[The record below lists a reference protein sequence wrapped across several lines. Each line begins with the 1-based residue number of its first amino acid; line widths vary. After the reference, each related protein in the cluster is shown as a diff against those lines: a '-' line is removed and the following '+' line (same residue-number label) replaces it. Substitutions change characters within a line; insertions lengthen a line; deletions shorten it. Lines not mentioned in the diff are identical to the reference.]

1 MSILDYRSVSF
12 ALLDCTFKPQTIE
25 RCQAMTFS
33 KELFKEDYRTHGKD
47 NLTAQLSHLDQLA
60 ELYIQRAE
68 EHGDWVNY
76 VKVSDR

>member
-1 MSILDYRSVSF
+1 
-12 ALLDCTFKPQTIE
+12 
-25 RCQAMTFS
+25 MTFS

-47 NLTAQLSHLDQLA
+47 NLTAQLSHLNQLA

-68 EHGDWVNY
+68 EHGDWVTY